1 MDFYKLPNNS
11 KKLLDELI
19 DSENPTNTLSEKFRN
34 ATPEQV
40 QNLRSIVR
48 ELSEYG
54 YIQVTRWAGNLP
66 YSVIINNS
74 ARTYNERLEEYESSK
89 KSSPITI
96 VDNSIKIGDG
106 NVIEKSSFNS
116 NNNQQQTNEHKNFF
130 EKHPV
135 ITGIIVSVIAGVILM
150 FSFWK
155 TIVVWIEG
163 LF

>member
-116 NNNQQQTNEHKNFF
+116 NNNQQQTNEHKNFS

-135 ITGIIVSVIAGVILM
+135 ITGIIVSVIGGIILM

-155 TIVVWIEG
+155 TIVEWIER